1 MDPQKGRRSFFVFGS
16 NNEPVRERGLIKVSE
31 EDAVRSSRAREENA
45 QRQRRILE
53 RAGPADTKQTNTSA
67 GDEKIRFEAPLY
79 KPSTASPT
87 PPGPGGAS
95 YFPWSVVPVDGGG
108 AQIVQA
114 TLVSDLVLGTELSVS
129 GLTGL
134 VMASDTEYWLKGTFD
149 ASGVPT
155 GWEATTDTPTS
166 ARIVWTGTAPTFIQ
180 SEAWLPIARVI
191 LGSHPYLP
199 GYDFQVGEDVYH
211 LEQLC
216 TTRLILARGPVN
228 GRVVYYPIPL

>member
-108 AQIVQA
+108 AQIV
-114 TLVSDLVLGTELSVS
+114 
-129 GLTGL
+129 
-134 VMASDTEYWLKGTFD
+134 D